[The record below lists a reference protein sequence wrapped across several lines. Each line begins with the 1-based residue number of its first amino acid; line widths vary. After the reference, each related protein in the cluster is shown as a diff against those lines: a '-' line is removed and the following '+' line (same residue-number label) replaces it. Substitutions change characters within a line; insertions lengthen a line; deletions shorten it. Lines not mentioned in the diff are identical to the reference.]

1 MPTYR
6 TTPEKRKA
14 TLSKYNNK
22 PERKLAMKKYYLA
35 NKYKAKMRGYYR
47 RYGLTQQAYEELLI
61 NQKFSCAVCKVHMS
75 ETTKQGLCV
84 DHDHK
89 TGQVRGLLCKGCN
102 VALGETKDNVETLKG
117 LIEYVNRFA
126 N

>member
-1 MPTYR
+1 
-6 TTPEKRKA
+6 
-14 TLSKYNNK
+14 
-22 PERKLAMKKYYLA
+22 
-35 NKYKAKMRGYYR
+35 
-47 RYGLTQQAYEELLI
+47 
-61 NQKFSCAVCKVHMS
+61 MS

-126 N
+126 K